1 MLLFVAEDIL
11 SFFNYLNFQIFK
23 IRKKD
28 LIKIYFLK
36 TIFLFNIFK
45 FAFRYFFYWKKKIKK
60 MILQCKLLCV
70 QNPTS
75 NFSQIEHL
83 YSSQDDLF
91 ASAKNVRSA
100 TDF

>member
-1 MLLFVAEDIL
+1 
-11 SFFNYLNFQIFK
+11 
-23 IRKKD
+23 
-28 LIKIYFLK
+28 
-36 TIFLFNIFK
+36 
-45 FAFRYFFYWKKKIKK
+45 

-70 QNPTS
+70 QNSTS